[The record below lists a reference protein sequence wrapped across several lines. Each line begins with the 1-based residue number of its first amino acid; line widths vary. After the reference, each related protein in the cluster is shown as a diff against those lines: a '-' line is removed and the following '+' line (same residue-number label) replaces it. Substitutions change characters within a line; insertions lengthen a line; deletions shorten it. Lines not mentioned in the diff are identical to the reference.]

1 MQIWYWNPIFRLK
14 NNGWIS
20 KACEMKRGIRQGC
33 PISASLHLF
42 VAEILSKK
50 INNNENILGLKTN
63 YMEKEVKNIQHA
75 EDMTITQK
83 NIKSYKH
90 ALETVNKFCIYAG
103 SKVNISKTECFLLGP
118 FKNIFHSNLGR
129 EEIWNKTDRIKQ
141 KKPTFI
147 SHVKEDGLG
156 ITDIESKIKALKA
169 FWVPRFKKNV
179 FRVALIVIALQLT

>member
-1 MQIWYWNPIFRLK
+1 
-14 NNGWIS
+14 
-20 KACEMKRGIRQGC
+20 MKRGIRQGC

-129 EEIWNKTDRIKQ
+129 EEIWNKLI
-141 KKPTFI
+141 
-147 SHVKEDGLG
+147 GLN
-156 ITDIESKIKALKA
+156 
-169 FWVPRFKKNV
+169 KKNP
-179 FRVALIVIALQLT
+179 RSLAM